1 MQVYVF
7 GSKKAANIVLA
18 SGQDLTAIEYRL
30 YDERWTM
37 LRSLPDRTVIK
48 FWLKETLDGTPI
60 AKSYG
65 VWNAKKGKVE

>member
-7 GSKKAANIVLA
+7 GTKKAANIVLQ
-18 SGQDLTAIEYRL
+18 SGQDLNAIEYRM

-37 LRSLPDRTVIK
+37 VRSLPDRAVIK
-48 FWLKETLDGTPI
+48 FWVKETRDGMPI